1 MDAQDI
7 LEETI
12 RGLLGAGREHEAAT
26 AAIKGYGPQVL
37 RYLRSVLGHEDDA
50 REAFAQF
57 AENLWRGLPEFR
69 GTAPFRIW
77 AYRIAWNV
85 ACDLRKQP
93 WRIRRQR
100 LDTGEA
106 TRIAE
111 TVATSTDERL
121 EARRQELLA
130 LREAL
135 SLDDRALAALRV
147 DQGLSW
153 SECAEVLSRD
163 GRSVKPNTLTKRF
176 ERIKERLGSLA
187 RKRGLLDR

>member
-1 MDAQDI
+1 MDGSER
-7 LEETI
+7 LEEEI
-12 RGLLGAGREHEAAT
+12 RGLIAAGKAEAAAT

-37 RYLRSVLGHEDDA
+37 RYLRSILGDDEDA
-50 REAFAQF
+50 REAFSQF

-85 ACDLRKQP
+85 ACDTTKQP
-93 WRIRRQR
+93 WRSRRRR
-100 LDTGEA
+100 LETGEA

-111 TVATSTDERL
+111 TVATSTNERH
-121 EARRQELLA
+121 EQRRMELNA
-130 LREAL
+130 LRASL
-135 SLDDRALAALRV
+135 SLDDRALAALRL

-153 SECAEVLSRD
+153 AECAEVLSRD
-163 GRSVKPNTLTKRF
+163 GRMVKPNTLTKRF

-187 RKRGLLDR
+187 RKRGLL

>member
-1 MDAQDI
+1 VDPDQ
-7 LEETI
+7 LEDEI
-12 RGLLGAGREHEAAT
+12 QRWLAEGHVEKGAT
-26 AAIKGYGPQVL
+26 AAIQGYGPQVL
-37 RYLRSVLGHEDDA
+37 RYLRSILGDDEDA
-50 REAFAQF
+50 REAFSQF
-57 AENLWRGLPEFR
+57 AENLWRGLPNFR

-85 ACDLRKQP
+85 ACDMAKQP
-93 WRIRRQR
+93 WRSRRQR

-111 TVATSTDERL
+111 NVVTSTNERHEKRRL
-121 EARRQELLA
+121 ELQA

-135 SLDDRALAALRV
+135 SIHDRALAALRI

-153 SECAEVLSRD
+153 AECAEVLSRD
-163 GRSVKPNTLTKRF
+163 GRPVKANTLTKRF

-187 RKRGLLDR
+187 RKRGLL